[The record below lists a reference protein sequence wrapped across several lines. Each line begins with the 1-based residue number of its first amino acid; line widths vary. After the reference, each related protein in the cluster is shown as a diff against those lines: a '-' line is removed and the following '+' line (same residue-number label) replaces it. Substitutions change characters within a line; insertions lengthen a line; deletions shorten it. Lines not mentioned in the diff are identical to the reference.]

1 MIIQMSL
8 LFYLML
14 TKILNDL
21 LFNLYFLFFVQTLPA
36 VVQRRLKALKNLQL
50 ETTKVEAEFFKEVHA
65 LECKY
70 QAKYL
75 PFFEKV
81 K

>member
-1 MIIQMSL
+1 L
-8 LFYLML
+8 NLFL
-14 TKILNDL
+14 IHLN
-21 LFNLYFLFFVQTLPA
+21 FQTLPA
-36 VVQRRLKALKNLQL
+36 VVQRRIKALKNLQL

-70 QAKYL
+70 QSRYQ

-81 K
+81 SLTFIESV